1 MKKHIYNKGSVQFL
15 IVEQLVCSKKL
26 RGFTITN
33 YNLKWI
39 LCSFRPFCF
48 VLSKWMLWSVQD
60 FLFK

>member
-26 RGFTITN
+26 RGFSITN

-39 LCSFRPFCF
+39 LCSVF
-48 VLSKWMLWSVQD
+48 
-60 FLFK
+60 